1 MPRTIP
7 QQTIEWA
14 TRAIASDA
22 HLVRTQAL
30 HGGTSTPV
38 HRLTIATAN
47 EQHDVVLRRVTNLE
61 WYEREPDLLER
72 EANALR
78 LCAQNLDTQHDTVPT
93 PRLIAIDARAR
104 HTDVPAL
111 LMSYVSGHIE
121 IAADALARNI
131 PRIAEMLPRI
141 HALPVRSNA
150 FPPYQRYRTSLDH
163 VPTWSRNPDPWRA
176 IIEYARRP
184 APAHRDVFIHRD
196 FHPGNLLWSRGR
208 ITAVIDWVNASI
220 GAPEV
225 DLGHCRWNLAVLA
238 GTRLADAL
246 LDAYLEVTHTTNHEP
261 YWDVLTLLDAGY
273 MNFVDVTQWREAGLA
288 TITPTQVQ
296 TRLDAYATSL
306 AKRIAARP

>member
-1 MPRTIP
+1 MPRAIP

-14 TRAIASDA
+14 TRAIAPDA
-22 HLVRTQAL
+22 HLVRTRAL

-38 HRLTIATAN
+38 HRLTIATAS

-72 EANALR
+72 EASALR
-78 LCAQNLDTQHDTVPT
+78 LCATRDAVPA
-93 PRLIAIDARAR
+93 PRLIALDARAR

-111 LMSYVSGHIE
+111 LMSYVPGHIE
-121 IAADALARNI
+121 ITADALARNI
-131 PRIAEMLPRI
+131 ERIAEMLPRI
-141 HALPVRSNA
+141 HALPVRAHTS
-150 FPPYQRYRTSLDH
+150 PPYQRYRTALDH
-163 VPTWSRNPDPWRA
+163 VPAWSRNPESWHT

-220 GAPEV
+220 SAPEV
-225 DLGHCRWNLAVLA
+225 DLGHCRWNLAVLS
-238 GTRLADAL
+238 GVRLADAL
-246 LDAYLEVTHTTNHEP
+246 LNAYLEVTDTTDHEP

-273 MNFVDVTQWREAGLA
+273 MNVIDVTQWRAAGLA
-288 TITPTQVQ
+288 TITPAQVR

-306 AKRIAARP
+306 AKRIT